1 MKINKRTALFFLIIN
16 SILVVS
22 AIGKIFYFHET
33 LIRDFNHPRPQLHQ
47 ISYAVILT
55 VQGIAALVLY
65 IGLLWI
71 IRVFKEQKWIWSGII
86 VFLVVQLRMFIS
98 VLVVPYLL
106 KGRGYVELLHL
117 FRLLF
122 EISVA
127 YMVVTFFA
135 VSNRVIRVF
144 FWCFAVLMG
153 LNNLLAYL
161 GPKLYDNFSIHWL
174 LINPNFTFW
183 IPWVASLALFAKVFN
198 LGTEQ
203 RLQPEGSATADQV
216 SSFTEPE
223 E

>member
-1 MKINKRTALFFLIIN
+1 VKIDKRTALFFLIVNI
-16 SILVVS
+16 ILVVS
-22 AIGKIFYFHET
+22 GVGKVFYFHET
-33 LIRDFNHPRPQLHQ
+33 LIRDLNHSRPQLNQ
-47 ISYAVILT
+47 IGYAVVLAA
-55 VQGIAALVLY
+55 QGIAALVLY

-106 KGRGYVELLHL
+106 KGRGYLELLHL

-122 EISVA
+122 EVSVA

-144 FWCFAVLMG
+144 FWCFAVLIG
-153 LNNLLAYL
+153 LNNLLVYL

-183 IPWVASLALFAKVFN
+183 IPWVASLALFARVFN
-198 LGTEQ
+198 LAKEQ
-203 RLQPEGSATADQV
+203 LLQREGSAPAEQAST
-216 SSFTEPE
+216 FTEPE